1 VKMTMKSVVLCEI
14 GFGFGIVGM
23 IIPFSNDRIRKRIA
37 MKKKQCFQWM
47 ITGLL
52 ILTSCAPSL
61 PVATQSESTESSIP
75 SITPTNTEIARQET
89 LEPGRTITSIPAVIN
104 PLTGLPM
111 QDPSLLTRRPLIVK
125 IQNVPRE
132 SRPQWG
138 LSLADHVYEYYIEY
152 GDTRFAAVYYG
163 NRPEQVGPVRSARHI
178 DMQLIQ
184 MYQAVLLYGGA
195 YEELMENM
203 LSADFGDRL
212 IREGPSTAPAFYRY
226 EPDGVNYLMVNT
238 TLLDPIYTQYKIKDI
253 QPVFTILPF
262 SSEKPESGN
271 LADVVFIRFSGSMY
285 NRWDYNPADGRYY
298 RSSETQSGMDE
309 VYAPHY
315 DRLTGAQIA
324 ADNLVILFTRYNEV
338 PNEGEVFDV
347 PLSGSGKAYAVRDG
361 IINELT
367 WTREGPEDLISLSF
381 PDGTPYE
388 YKPGNIWYSVLG
400 SQSIVTQQE
409 RNWRFTFYMP

>member
-1 VKMTMKSVVLCEI
+1 
-14 GFGFGIVGM
+14 
-23 IIPFSNDRIRKRIA
+23 

-47 ITGLL
+47 IAVGL
-52 ILTSCAPSL
+52 IFSSCAPSL
-61 PVATQSESTESSIP
+61 PVATQSESTENSIASKTP
-75 SITPTNTEIARQET
+75 VNTEITLQDTPKPEIMITPTSAI
-89 LEPGRTITSIPAVIN
+89 IN
-104 PLTGLPM
+104 PLTGLLM
-111 QDPSLLTRRPLIVK
+111 QDTGLLTHRPLIVK
-125 IQNVPRE
+125 VQNVPRE

-163 NRPEQVGPVRSARHI
+163 NRPDQVGPVRSARHI

-184 MYQAVLLYGGA
+184 MYKAVLLYGGA

-212 IREGPSTAPAFYRY
+212 IREGPNTAPAFYRY
-226 EPDGVNYLMVNT
+226 EPDGVNFLMVNT
-238 TLLDPIYTQYKIKDI
+238 TLLDPIYKQYKIKDI
-253 QPVFTILPF
+253 QPVFTTLPF
-262 SSEKPESGN
+262 SSEKPKPGN
-271 LADVVFIRFSGSMY
+271 PADVVFIRFSGSMY
-285 NRWDYNPADGRYY
+285 NRWDYSATDGRYY
-298 RSSETQSGMDE
+298 RSAETQSGMDE

-324 ADNLVILFTRYNEV
+324 ADNLVILFTRYNEI

-347 PLSGSGKAYAVRDG
+347 PMSGSGKAYAVRNG
-361 IINELT
+361 QIFELT
-367 WTREGPEDLISLSF
+367 WTRENPEDLISLSF

-400 SQSIVTQQE
+400 SQSVVSQQE